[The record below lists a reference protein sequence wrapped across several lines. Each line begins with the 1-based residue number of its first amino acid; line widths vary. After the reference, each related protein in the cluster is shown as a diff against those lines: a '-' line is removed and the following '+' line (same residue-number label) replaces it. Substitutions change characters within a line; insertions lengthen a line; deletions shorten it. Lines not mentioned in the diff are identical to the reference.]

1 MIFTAEKVLLIV
13 TFIFFLSETEIIVPN
28 TGGETLNGKT
38 YWHLGL
44 LKWACTHTHKHAHR
58 QTLSDAV
65 RQLVYA
71 EAGFLPGISFHLSSV
86 FRREEGWKRW
96 RRMERRKADE
106 WMLRRK
112 WGWMT
117 KMHAFYNPL
126 NAQNRIRLTA
136 FFSLQGCQKNNF
148 VIQPNLL
155 KPLQFTCS
163 RNTLLKPINPSLYVC
178 VLPHAH
184 TKTEPTEEFS
194 CGVEPRG
201 AY

>member
-1 MIFTAEKVLLIV
+1 MWPYFLTYKCHHLSTLTSSCDTLYGKHILLLPSAPFLGPCGQIDRSKKEQRDLVALNFFTRHDLYSWKS
-13 TFIFFLSETEIIVPN
+13 FIDRYFHFFLSETEIIVPN

-117 KMHAFYNPL
+117 KMHAFIIL
-126 NAQNRIRLTA
+126 
-136 FFSLQGCQKNNF
+136 
-148 VIQPNLL
+148 
-155 KPLQFTCS
+155 
-163 RNTLLKPINPSLYVC
+163 
-178 VLPHAH
+178 
-184 TKTEPTEEFS
+184 
-194 CGVEPRG
+194 
-201 AY
+201 

>member
-1 MIFTAEKVLLIV
+1 
-13 TFIFFLSETEIIVPN
+13 
-28 TGGETLNGKT
+28 
-38 YWHLGL
+38 
-44 LKWACTHTHKHAHR
+44 
-58 QTLSDAV
+58 
-65 RQLVYA
+65 
-71 EAGFLPGISFHLSSV
+71 
-86 FRREEGWKRW
+86 
-96 RRMERRKADE
+96 
-106 WMLRRK
+106 MLRRK

-201 AY
+201 AYQESEHSSVPLAVIQRLLPDLLVIRVSVRLCSIFVSVVSSCQEPTVRSAPRDHASC